1 MAVKPRITGYGSSY
15 GKYGGVNLEDYSV
28 SSDIDSGKLNKNLM
42 IDGVEFNPFERTVR
56 DYVLGSLGEPTI
68 RVELTPFQVKL
79 AIDEAITKLDYHAPY
94 WANQYAVFD
103 TTVGVN
109 LYEIPQFMLNNLT
122 DVQYKRNIL
131 AVMQAYGTMEMDFF
145 LQYFST
151 FRIFNSF
158 NIGDYYLLQ
167 MYLKQVKK
175 VLSQYGTH
183 DVINGKYLQL
193 HPTPAFDN
201 EAVILEYRALDSN
214 TIHPAYRNWIQ
225 RYALAHAKG
234 TLGIV
239 RRKYKTLPGPGGGAQ
254 LDGAELVSEAKEEK
268 EMLMDELMREIEGPS
283 LITVF

>member
-15 GKYGGVNLEDYSV
+15 GRYGGNLLDDYDV
-28 SSDIDSGKLNKNLM
+28 SSDIDSSKLNQTLM
-42 IDGVEFNPFERTVR
+42 IDGVEFNPFEKTIK
-56 DYVLGSLGEPTI
+56 DYILGSLGEPTI
-68 RVELTPFQVKL
+68 RVELTPFQIKL
-79 AIDEAITKLDYHAPY
+79 AIDEAITKIDYHAPL

-103 TTVGVN
+103 TQVGVN
-109 LYEIPQFMLNNLT
+109 LYEIPKFMLNNLT

-167 MYLKQVKK
+167 SYLKQVKK

-201 EAVILEYRALDSN
+201 ESVILEYRALDSN

-234 TLGIV
+234 TLGRV
-239 RRKYKTLPGPGGGAQ
+239 RSKYKVLPGPGGGAQ
-254 LDGAELVSEAKEEK
+254 LDGPELLEEAKQDK
-268 EMLMDELMREIEGPS
+268 ENLINELMTEIEGPA
-283 LITVF
+283 LITIF